1 MIKTNESDT
10 TEIPKSLSMQDKST
24 KIPYSLKNDY
34 LFIALMNS
42 HQYTL
47 KMLICSL
54 LGMQMTDIVSL
65 EIQNPIKVG
74 EVIESKTFILDV
86 HVLLN
91 HNVCIDIE
99 LQVVD
104 YKNWPER
111 SLGYL
116 CRTYDNLNKGMDY
129 IETKPAIH
137 VSILDY
143 TLFAEYPEFF
153 AEYRMQNVKNHHDYT
168 GKFKLYVLDLSKVDL
183 ATDADKAN
191 HLDVWTRIFQAK
203 TWGDLMAVAAQYQS
217 FEPTIEEIE
226 RLQADE
232 RVRLQCEA
240 RERSMIHER
249 VTKELLAKQAAQL
262 QEQAV
267 QMKEQAVQLETK
279 DVQLEEQ
286 AAQLQEQ
293 AVQMKEQAVQLGEK
307 DAQIEQLKAQLALL
321 TGNP

>member
-1 MIKTNESDT
+1 MIKTNESDIP
-10 TEIPKSLSMQDKST
+10 EIPKPLSMQDESA

-74 EVIESKTFILDV
+74 EVVESKTFILDV

-143 TLFAEYPEFF
+143 TLFAEHPEFF

-168 GKFKLYVLDLSKVDL
+168 GKFRLCVLDFESGALLVEEHKRRREAIS
-183 ATDADKAN
+183 AD
-191 HLDVWTRIFQAK
+191 QAK
-203 TWGDLMAVAAQYQS
+203 DVRDW
-217 FEPTIEEIE
+217 
-226 RLQADE
+226 
-232 RVRLQCEA
+232 RVRSTMTERKQTTA
-240 RERSMIHER
+240 R
-249 VTKELLAKQAAQL
+249 VA
-262 QEQAV
+262 
-267 QMKEQAVQLETK
+267 
-279 DVQLEEQ
+279 
-286 AAQLQEQ
+286 
-293 AVQMKEQAVQLGEK
+293 
-307 DAQIEQLKAQLALL
+307 
-321 TGNP
+321 

>member
-1 MIKTNESDT
+1 MHKTNVSEST
-10 TEIPKSLSMQDKST
+10 GIPNFLGIRDESA

-42 HQYTL
+42 YQYTL

-168 GKFKLYVLDLSKVDL
+168 GKFKLYVLDFESGALLVEEHKRRREAIS
-183 ATDADKAN
+183 AD
-191 HLDVWTRIFQAK
+191 QAK
-203 TWGDLMAVAAQYQS
+203 DVRDW
-217 FEPTIEEIE
+217 
-226 RLQADE
+226 
-232 RVRLQCEA
+232 RVRSTMTERKQTTA
-240 RERSMIHER
+240 R
-249 VTKELLAKQAAQL
+249 VA
-262 QEQAV
+262 
-267 QMKEQAVQLETK
+267 
-279 DVQLEEQ
+279 
-286 AAQLQEQ
+286 
-293 AVQMKEQAVQLGEK
+293 
-307 DAQIEQLKAQLALL
+307 
-321 TGNP
+321 